1 MESRQG
7 GAGPADA
14 GMLWIDGVAAT
25 VPTSADYARASPYV
39 LRAEDDG
46 WGVYRDGERLA
57 GAQPF
62 QRPRYYDL
70 ETSDG
75 IPYWKIALLHLDSL
89 ASTVIQTCAYWGNSD
104 QCAFCG
110 IGVTLANGR
119 TIAKKTPE
127 MLAEVAVAAR
137 DLDGAVDA
145 TLTTGTTATPDKG
158 ALYVARCGQAVR
170 EASGLPVEVQFEPP
184 SDLDVIDRVAGLGIS
199 SVGIHVESFDPAV
212 LARVAPAKARTGIE
226 GYFRAWERA
235 VAAFGAG
242 QVSTYVILG
251 MGEDPGLTVE
261 GCRRA
266 IEMGVYPF
274 VVPLRPTMGSL
285 LADMPPPPPRYCESV
300 YRRVVPYLAARGLG
314 ARGVAAGCARCQ
326 ACSAMSLLENS
337 GDNGGR
343 TYLPLIVNG

>member
-1 MESRQG
+1 MAETAVTARPDAGGRLAHLIAELQGHGLRVEVPMESRQG

-25 VPTSADYARASPYV
+25 VPTSADYAQASPYV

-104 QCAFCG
+104 QCTFCG

-158 ALYVARCGQAVR
+158 ALYVARCGQAIR

-184 SDLDVIDRVAGLGIS
+184 PGPGRDR
-199 SVGIHVESFDPAV
+199 
-212 LARVAPAKARTGIE
+212 
-226 GYFRAWERA
+226 
-235 VAAFGAG
+235 
-242 QVSTYVILG
+242 
-251 MGEDPGLTVE
+251 PG
-261 GCRRA
+261 R
-266 IEMGVYPF
+266 
-274 VVPLRPTMGSL
+274 
-285 LADMPPPPPRYCESV
+285 
-300 YRRVVPYLAARGLG
+300 G
-314 ARGVAAGCARCQ
+314 ARDRLGRHPRGELRSRRCWPGSPRPRRGPGSRATSVPGSARWPR
-326 ACSAMSLLENS
+326 SVR
-337 GDNGGR
+337 DR
-343 TYLPLIVNG
+343 